1 MVPNFCVFL
10 ILGLPNVL
18 SGCCCF
24 HFCIPFLIR
33 DDSDIFLGLRLCT
46 LSWHGW
52 HRGMVFLPPR
62 DCGTTWWCTILF
74 GDWHSK
80 QLYIF
85 FIVNVLVYRGYYCWV
100 VCNSQC
106 GIINLWNCVL

>member
-1 MVPNFCVFL
+1 MVPSLRTSFRW
-10 ILGLPNVL
+10 GRANVL

-80 QLYIF
+80 QLGIF
-85 FIVNVLVYRGYYCWV
+85 FIVDVYD
-100 VCNSQC
+100 
-106 GIINLWNCVL
+106 I